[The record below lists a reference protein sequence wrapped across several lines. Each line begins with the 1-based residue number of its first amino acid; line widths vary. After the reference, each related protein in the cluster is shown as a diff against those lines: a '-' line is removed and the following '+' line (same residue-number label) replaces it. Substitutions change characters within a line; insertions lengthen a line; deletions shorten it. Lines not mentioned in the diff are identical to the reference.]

1 MSARSYRVAA
11 SRYREALD
19 LLGRFRGPCLC
30 GMHPDARHRQ
40 ADVITGALLAGD
52 TAEAVA
58 DDYLYDGDVAAALEV
73 AFACLATDPRLHR
86 VTRRRAAGLDHA
98 VWADPAVSGHDV
110 HGR

>member
-1 MSARSYRVAA
+1 VSASSYRVAA
-11 SRYREALD
+11 SRYRDALD

-30 GMHPDARHRQ
+30 GAHPDARHRQ

-58 DDYLYDGDVAAALEV
+58 EDYLPDGDVTATLEV

-86 VTRRRAAGLDHA
+86 VTCQRATELDHA
-98 VWADPAVSGHDV
+98 VWAGPDASGHDV